1 MAKRVVFADR
11 DGTLV
16 KSYSGR
22 PANTVEELEL
32 LPGVPEGMREIKE
45 AGLSVVVTSN
55 QAGIALGYMT
65 EGTLC
70 QMNKRMNDLLVAAG
84 APAVQSFYW
93 CAHAPREFCECRKP
107 RPGMLLKAA
116 EDLNIDLAHSY
127 MIGDEVSDMEAAV
140 YANVKWPLMV
150 ISDRYQDT
158 PMARM
163 IFPTF
168 KDATHA
174 VAMLEVMRR

>member
-1 MAKRVVFADR
+1 MRGGVFLDR
-11 DGTLV
+11 DGVLV
-16 KSYSGR
+16 RGMGNR
-22 PANTVEELEL
+22 PANTVDEIEL
-32 LPGVPEGMREIKE
+32 LPTVVEGMRELGE
-45 AGLSVVVTSN
+45 TGLQTVVVTN

-65 EGTLC
+65 EAMLC
-70 QMNKRMNDLLVAAG
+70 QMNKRMNDLLVVAG
-84 APAVQSFYW
+84 APRVRSFYW
-93 CAHAPREFCECRKP
+93 CAHASREFCECRKP

-116 EDLNIDLAHSY
+116 EDLGIDLAHSY

-150 ISDRYQDT
+150 VSDRYQDT

-174 VAMLEVMRR
+174 VAMLETLRK

>member
-1 MAKRVVFADR
+1 MGD
-11 DGTLV
+11 
-16 KSYSGR
+16 R
-22 PANTVEELEL
+22 PANTVDEIEL
-32 LPGVPEGMREIKE
+32 LPTVAEGMREL
-45 AGLSVVVTSN
+45 ADANLQTVVVTN

-65 EGTLC
+65 EATLC

-84 APAVQSFYW
+84 APMVQSFYW
-93 CAHAPREFCECRKP
+93 CAHAPRECCEFRKP

-116 EDLNIDLAHSY
+116 EDLSIDLAHSY

-158 PMARM
+158 PMARL

-174 VAMLEVMRR
+174 VAMLETLRK

>member
-1 MAKRVVFADR
+1 MGD
-11 DGTLV
+11 
-16 KSYSGR
+16 R
-22 PANTVEELEL
+22 PANTVDEIEL
-32 LPGVPEGMREIKE
+32 LPTVAEGMREL
-45 AGLSVVVTSN
+45 ADANLQTVVVTN

-65 EGTLC
+65 EATLC

-84 APAVQSFYW
+84 APMVQSFYW
-93 CAHAPREFCECRKP
+93 CAHAPRECCECRKP

-116 EDLNIDLAHSY
+116 EDLSIDLAHSY

-158 PMARM
+158 PMARL

-174 VAMLEVMRR
+174 VAMLETLRK